1 MPHALRPAAAPGRL
15 LSCGVMA
22 KPHSLPTQ
30 AEDFSA
36 WYNDIVY
43 RADLVDLGPVR
54 GSFVIKPYG
63 YALWENIQ
71 RDLDAMFKATGHEN
85 LYFPMLIPMSFF
97 QREADHVEGFAPE
110 LAVVTHAG
118 GKELE
123 EPLAIRPTS
132 ETIIGELYS
141 KWVQS
146 YRDLPLL
153 YNQWCN
159 VMRWELRTRPFLRTT
174 EFLWQEGHTAHATA
188 EEALA
193 ETRRMLEVYAEFA
206 ETYGAL
212 PVIKGEKTEGERF
225 AGALQTLTIEAMM
238 RDGKALQS
246 GTSHYMGENFA
257 RAFDI
262 SFNDVN
268 NEQAY
273 AHTTSWGFSTRF
285 IGALIMGHGDDKGL
299 IMPPKLAPVQ
309 VVILPIYRANDE
321 EAKGRVLAEAEV
333 VRAALVAAG
342 VRVKVDDREGMSPG
356 RKFVDW
362 EVKGVPLRVEIG
374 PKDIDQGVAI
384 VADRL
389 SGEKQS
395 VSLPALAAHVSLA
408 LGAFHDALY
417 RRAVEFREQHVFHA
431 DTYEELKEK
440 VELGFVYATHC
451 GDSASERAIQ
461 EETKATVRCIPLDG
475 PSAEGT
481 VCVHTGRPSGYAR
494 KVVFAKAY

>member
-1 MPHALRPAAAPGRL
+1 MSKSRA
-15 LSCGVMA
+15 
-22 KPHSLPTQ
+22 LPTQ

-54 GSFVIKPYG
+54 GAFVIRPYG

-71 RDLDAMFKATGHEN
+71 RELDAMFKATGHEN
-85 LYFPMLIPMSFF
+85 LYFPMLIPMSYF

-110 LAVVTHAG
+110 LAIVTHAG

-132 ETIIGELYS
+132 ETIVGELYS

-159 VMRWELRTRPFLRTT
+159 VVRWEMRTRPFLRTS

-193 ETRRMLEVYAEFA
+193 ETRLMLEVYAEFA
-206 ETYGAL
+206 EKFAAV
-212 PVIKGEKTEGERF
+212 PVIKGEKTVGERF
-225 AGALQTLTIEAMM
+225 AGALSTLTIEAMM

-246 GTSHYMGENFA
+246 ATSHYLGENFA
-257 RAFDI
+257 RVFDI

-268 NEQAY
+268 NQQAF

-285 IGALIMGHGDDKGL
+285 IGAIIMSHGDDKGL
-299 IMPPKLAPVQ
+299 ILPPKLAPHQ
-309 VVILPIYRANDE
+309 VVVLPIYRANDE
-321 EAKGRVLAEAEV
+321 DTKAGVM
-333 VRAALVAAG
+333 AAVEELRSQLVAQG
-342 VRVKVDDREGMSPG
+342 VRVKVDDRDGVSPG
-356 RKFVDW
+356 RKFNEW
-362 EVKGVPLRVEIG
+362 EQKGVPLRVEIG
-374 PKDIDQGVAI
+374 PKDLAQGVGML
-384 VADRL
+384 ADRL
-389 SGEKQS
+389 TGEKRA
-395 VSLPALAAHVSLA
+395 VPLNELAGRIPAELEAFHEALFHRATEFRQQHVS
-408 LGAFHDALY
+408 
-417 RRAVEFREQHVFHA
+417 HA
-431 DTYEELKEK
+431 ETYEELREG
-440 VELGFVYATHC
+440 VERGFVYATHC
-451 GDSASERAIQ
+451 GDPESERIIQ
-461 EETKATVRCIPLDG
+461 EELKATVRCIPFEG

-494 KVVFAKAY
+494 KVIFARAY